1 MFPFVNL
8 TSIFHKR
15 FRIGTEN
22 WNEFPYSFHRYNC
35 WVWCSITSSE
45 SLTEF
50 FAGPKLV
57 GSQTS
62 PSLRSSHIF
71 FIHAKAAWFRFLTT
85 KKNKIGNRKRKNVI
99 DSSWILVIRCFF
111 LFWAPFSFHF
121 LGEWISISGQF
132 VGSLFFL
139 SLWIL
144 HSLAAW
150 GLMEI
155 SFRCFL
161 ALHFLVLFKLS
172 TGTVSWFS
180 HSYLDKQNFH
190 D

>member
-85 KKNKIGNRKRKNVI
+85 KKIRSGTENAKTWLIRAE
-99 DSSWILVIRCFF
+99 SSSFVVFFCFERPSLFIFSANGFPLVANSSVLCS
-111 LFWAPFSFHF
+111 SFHCGF
-121 LGEWISISGQF
+121 YIHWPLGVWWKSPS
-132 VGSLFFL
+132 V
-139 SLWIL
+139 
-144 HSLAAW
+144 A
-150 GLMEI
+150 
-155 SFRCFL
+155 
-161 ALHFLVLFKLS
+161 
-172 TGTVSWFS
+172 FS
-180 HSYLDKQNFH
+180 HYIFWFCSN
-190 D
+190 